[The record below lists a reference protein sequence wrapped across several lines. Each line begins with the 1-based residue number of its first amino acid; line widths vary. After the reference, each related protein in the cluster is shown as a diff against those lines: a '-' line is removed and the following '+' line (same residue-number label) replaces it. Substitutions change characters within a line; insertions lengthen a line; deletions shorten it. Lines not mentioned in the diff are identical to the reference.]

1 MKSMLLQ
8 LVAFLTTVSA
18 DDGRADVVIC
28 ARPELVFGQ
37 SFADPST
44 IWGWLQSF
52 KGATR
57 RHKSDSGIMLFE
69 MEGTL
74 DLYSCTRRWME
85 SGAHRVTGKRGLENE
100 R

>member
-1 MKSMLLQ
+1 MIRVVFAHPFLL
-8 LVAFLTTVSA
+8 
-18 DDGRADVVIC
+18 C
-28 ARPELVFGQ
+28 PN
-37 SFADPST
+37 
-44 IWGWLQSF
+44 
-52 KGATR
+52 
-57 RHKSDSGIMLFE
+57 SGIMLFE